1 MNRLFNHIL
10 SAFLILSVPAQSQD
24 MKKQLDNYFKSYRA
38 YGQHIRTASKLQS
51 VIVNDTLKTIEVN
64 ADSHF
69 GEQLFTPKSAE
80 DIYAAV
86 GKMIAPPYKNYQL
99 IVKTGGWDIR
109 QLVPTR
115 LQKSPDPNRLWG
127 DIDYTGR
134 PWVSN
139 ASLPYKVTKGL
150 QNRHLSIWASHG
162 RYYNLK
168 EQMWRWQR
176 PALFGTREDLFTQT
190 IVTPYLIPMLE
201 KAGAVVFTPRE
212 RDWQDHEAIIDN
224 DTKKAADGS
233 RYKETKG
240 IYDWYPTKQP
250 GFAFHEGGYEEKEN
264 PLHRQRPQY
273 KEHCQLVSQYS

>member
-1 MNRLFNHIL
+1 MKRLFNHIL
-10 SAFLILSVPAQSQD
+10 SALLILSVPAQSQD
-24 MKKQLDNYFKSYRA
+24 MKKLLDNYFKSYRP

-51 VIVNDTLKTIEVN
+51 VTVNDTLKTIEVC

-80 DIYAAV
+80 DIYEAV
-86 GKMIAPPYKNYQL
+86 GKLIAPPYKHHKL

-115 LQKSPDPNRLWG
+115 LQKIPDPNRLWG
-127 DIDYTGR
+127 DTDYKGR

-139 ASLPYKVTKGL
+139 ASLPYKVTRGL
-150 QNRHLSIWASHG
+150 QNRHLSVWASHG

-168 EQMWRWQR
+168 EKMWRWQR

-212 RDWQDHEAIIDN
+212 RDWQDHEAVIDN
-224 DTKKAADGS
+224 DTKRAADGS

-240 IYDWYPTKQP
+240 IYDW
-250 GFAFHEGGYEEKEN
+250 
-264 PLHRQRPQY
+264 
-273 KEHCQLVSQYS
+273 